1 MIQEPAAPWGRFPLP
16 PEFLP
21 QWLLVQK
28 SPGSPA
34 DAGTTGNVLPGC
46 LVFAL
51 FPIQPSSSSRAELR
65 GGSSREGKAVGALR
79 GMTLLTP
86 HRGGWEVF
94 RRDGHQRNESG
105 AVS

>member
-46 LVFAL
+46 LVLAL
-51 FPIQPSSSSRAELR
+51 FPIQSSSSSRAELR
-65 GGSSREGKAVGALR
+65 GGSSRDGKAI
-79 GMTLLTP
+79 
-86 HRGGWEVF
+86 GGSEGNDLVYTSQAWLGSFQQGWAPV
-94 RRDGHQRNESG
+94 
-105 AVS
+105 